1 VSYFLAGLPM
11 KKSSFSTT
19 IIIIAVLTV
28 ASFAAT
34 NPANAQSN
42 PSEWQ
47 LSVTGLVANPYDLTL
62 TEMEAL
68 PQTTVNAV
76 LYCVDFPGNVVAQGN
91 WTGVKLGYL
100 LEQAGV
106 SQDAI
111 KVAFFAAD
119 GYATDLTLTT
129 AKRDDV
135 IVAYQKDGLPLSESL
150 RLVVP
155 GKWGYKWIA
164 QLTRIELVNF
174 DFKGMWESQGYPDTA
189 DISEGAPMPGAASG
203 PKEPYPSP
211 SLAPSP
217 GPSVAPV
224 SPSPSPSV
232 SPAVPSPS
240 PTPVVIAD
248 AKSVE
253 FPLVLLVVV
262 PLVLLGL
269 VALAFRKRR

>member
-1 VSYFLAGLPM
+1 M

-47 LSVTGLVANPYDLTL
+47 LSVTGLVADPFNLAL
-62 TEMEAL
+62 SELQAL

-76 LYCVDFPGNVVAQGN
+76 LYCVDSPGYVVAQGN
-91 WTGVKLGYL
+91 WTGVKLWVL
-100 LEQAGV
+100 LAQAGV
-106 SQDAI
+106 SQDAV
-111 KVAFFAAD
+111 KVAFYAAD

-135 IVAYQKDGLPLSESL
+135 IIAYQKDGLPLSESL

-174 DFKGMWESQGYPDTA
+174 DFKGMWESQGYTDTA
-189 DISEGAPMPGAASG
+189 DITEGSPMPATG
-203 PKEPYPSP
+203 PDLQEPYRYPSP
-211 SLAPSP
+211 SPS
-217 GPSVAPV
+217 PSVAPA

-240 PTPVVIAD
+240 PTPVAVAD
-248 AKSVE
+248 AKAFE
-253 FPLVLLVVV
+253 FPLVLLVAV

>member
-1 VSYFLAGLPM
+1 M
-11 KKSSFSTT
+11 KKSSFSAAIL
-19 IIIIAVLTV
+19 IITVLTIS
-28 ASFAAT
+28 SFSAIHPT
-34 NPANAQSN
+34 NAQSG

-47 LSVTGLVANPYDLTL
+47 LSVTGLVANPFDLTL

-68 PQTTVNAV
+68 PQTTVNAA
-76 LYCVDFPGNVVAQGN
+76 LYCVDFPGDLVAQGN

-111 KVAFFAAD
+111 KVAFVAAD
-119 GYATDLTLTT
+119 GYATDLTLAT
-129 AKRDDV
+129 AKRNDV

-164 QLTRIELVNF
+164 QLTQIELVNF
-174 DFKGMWESQGYPDTA
+174 DFKGKWESQGYSDTA
-189 DISEGAPMPGAASG
+189 DISEGAPMSAGA
-203 PKEPYPSP
+203 PEPQEPYPSP
-211 SLAPSP
+211 S
-217 GPSVAPV
+217 PSVAPA

-240 PTPVVIAD
+240 PTPVAVAD
-248 AKSVE
+248 AKTFE

>member
-1 VSYFLAGLPM
+1 M

-19 IIIIAVLTV
+19 ILIIVVLAVS
-28 ASFAAT
+28 SFAAIRPT
-34 NPANAQSN
+34 NAQST
-42 PSEWQ
+42 PSQWQ
-47 LSVTGLVANPYDLTL
+47 LTVTGLVANPFSLTL
-62 TEMEAL
+62 TEMQAL

-76 LYCVDFPGNVVAQGN
+76 LYCVDFPGSVVAQGN

-111 KVAFFAAD
+111 KVAFIAAD
-119 GYATDLTLTT
+119 GYATDLTLAT

-135 IVAYQKDGLPLSESL
+135 IVAYQKDGVPLSDSL

-164 QLTRIELVNF
+164 QLTRIELVDF
-174 DFKGMWESQGYPDTA
+174 DFKGKWESQGYTDTA
-189 DISEGAPMPGAASG
+189 DISEGSPKPGAPPSLQDPYG
-203 PKEPYPSP
+203 YPSP
-211 SLAPSP
+211 SPS
-217 GPSVAPV
+217 PSVAPV

-232 SPAVPSPS
+232 SPTSPS
-240 PTPVVIAD
+240 LSPTSTPVTD
-248 AKSVE
+248 AKTNE
-253 FPLVLLVVV
+253 YPLVLIVVV
-262 PLVLLGL
+262 PLVLLAL

>member
-1 VSYFLAGLPM
+1 M
-11 KKSSFSTT
+11 KKSSFSATLL
-19 IIIIAVLTV
+19 IITVIAG
-28 ASFAAT
+28 ASFAAA

-42 PSEWQ
+42 PSQWQ
-47 LSVTGLVANPYDLTL
+47 LSVTGLVANPFNLTPS
-62 TEMEAL
+62 EMQAL
-68 PQTTVNAV
+68 PQTTINAV
-76 LYCVDFPGNVVAQGN
+76 LYCVDSPGYVVAQGN
-91 WTGVKLGYL
+91 WTGVKLWVL
-100 LEQAGV
+100 LEQAGF
-106 SQDAI
+106 SQDAV

-119 GYATDLTLTT
+119 GYATDLTLAT
-129 AKRDDV
+129 AKRNDV

-164 QLTRIELVNF
+164 QLTQIELVNF

-189 DISEGAPMPGAASG
+189 DISEGAPMPATAPGLQ
-203 PKEPYPSP
+203 EPYSYPSP
-211 SLAPSP
+211 SPS
-217 GPSVAPV
+217 PSVAPA

-240 PTPVVIAD
+240 PTPVAVAD
-248 AKSVE
+248 AKTFE

-262 PLVLLGL
+262 PLVLLEL